1 MMLQKLNTPPP
12 PKKMKL
18 KTSEIKNQTN
28 IFFSLLKTKKDTGFL
43 TD

>member
-1 MMLQKLNTPPP
+1 MMLQKLNTPPQ
-12 PKKMKL
+12 KKMKL